1 MTTDE
6 PADGEEPAPEPD
18 PKPVLTI
25 RQHTLV
31 RDALHVVERAARRV
45 AKRFQRFFKPED
57 LLGVGTIELY
67 KAVQDFKPEYNT
79 DFADYAYWR
88 VRCAMVKAVGE
99 EIYQER
105 IRRAVDIASD
115 QFWAYLTDREYD
127 ASKHDDEEAR
137 RRFRTIANGMLAAAF
152 MAGVEEA
159 QRSTPESESAE
170 RQEYEVAIQALRA
183 VLQKMSDADH
193 RLLVLLYRE
202 LKSMK
207 EAAEELGVSHSTI
220 KRRHAAAV
228 ERLRDQLLAH
238 GVTQAPRPRVIPE
251 GGIVVAFRA
260 PRALDEPKPP
270 GEW

>member
-1 MTTDE
+1 MSTGDE
-6 PADGEEPAPEPD
+6 PADGEEPAPQPD
-18 PKPVLTI
+18 AKPVLTI

-31 RDALHVVERAARRV
+31 REALHVVERAAKRV
-45 AKRFQRFFKPED
+45 AKRFRRFFQPED
-57 LLGVGTIELY
+57 LLGIGTIELY

-88 VRCAMVKAVGE
+88 VRCAMVKGVGE

-152 MAGVEEA
+152 ISGVEEA
-159 QRSTPESESAE
+159 RRSTPESESAE

-183 VLQKMSDADH
+183 ALRQMSDADH

-202 LKSMK
+202 LKNMK
-207 EAAEELGVSHSTI
+207 EAAEDLGVSHSTV
-220 KRRHAAAV
+220 KRRHAAAI
-228 ERLRDQLLAH
+228 ERLRDHLLAH
-238 GVTQAPRPRVIPE
+238 GVDQVPRPRVVPE

-260 PRALDEPKPP
+260 PHAPDDPKPP
-270 GEW
+270 